1 MDLQLKGRH
10 ALITGASKGIGREI
24 AFALAE
30 EGCLLHLA
38 ARGAADLHVVAAE
51 IAARG
56 YPLPTIHACDLA
68 ARGAALELATSCGE
82 LDILINNAGAIPRGN
97 LAEIDEDCWRDAWAL
112 KVYGTID
119 LSRAVLSGMRDRK
132 SGAIVNV
139 IGLAGDRP
147 SADYVVGSAGNAA
160 LMAFTRAVGG
170 NSIDDGVR
178 IVGVNPGLV
187 KTERLEAVLRQQ
199 AQQRL
204 GDPERWRECQDASK
218 LPAGRAADPREIA
231 DVVAFLASARASY
244 MSGTIVAVDG
254 GRSYRP

>member
-1 MDLQLKGRH
+1 MDLQLNGRS
-10 ALITGASKGIGREI
+10 ALITGASKGIGRAI

-30 EGCLLHLA
+30 EGCVLHLA
-38 ARGAADLHVVAAE
+38 ARGAEALNAVAAE

-56 YPLPTIHACDLA
+56 LARPTVHACDLA
-68 ARGAALELATSCGE
+68 ARGAAVELATACGA
-82 LDILINNAGAIPRGN
+82 LDVLVNNAGAIPRGS
-97 LAEIDEDCWRDAWAL
+97 LAEIDEDRWRDAWAL

-119 LSRAVLSGMRDRK
+119 LSRAVLAGMRARR

-187 KTERLEAVLRQQ
+187 RTERLEAVLRQQ
-199 AQQRL
+199 AQQRF
-204 GDPERWRECQDASK
+204 GDSDRWRECQDASK
-218 LPAGRAADPREIA
+218 LPAGRAADPSEIA
-231 DVVAFLASARASY
+231 NVVAFLASGKASY
-244 MSGTIVAVDG
+244 ISGTIIAVDG

>member
-1 MDLQLKGRH
+1 MDLQLKGRR

-24 AFALAE
+24 AFVLAE

-38 ARGAADLHVVAAE
+38 ARGAADLNSVSAE

-56 YPLPTIHACDLA
+56 YPLPKTHACDLA
-68 ARGAALELATSCGE
+68 ARGAAVTLAAACGE

-97 LAEIDEDCWRDAWAL
+97 LDEIDEDRWRSAWAL

-132 SGAIVNV
+132 NGAIVNV

-147 SADYVVGSAGNAA
+147 SAEYVVGSAGNAA

-199 AQQRL
+199 AQQRF

-231 DVVAFLASARASY
+231 DVVAFLASSRASY